1 MIETGVYMKS
11 SDYHRNG
18 KEEIGFSWKW
28 KAKDRYRMVSSGR

>member
-18 KEEIGFSWKW
+18 EEDIGLSLKW
-28 KAKDRYRMVSSGR
+28 KAKDRCRMVSSGR